1 MSRVGRKPIVIP
13 PGVEVHM
20 DGQTIKVKGPK
31 GELTSPYVPRVNLS
45 FDPEGSQTL
54 NGQQEEKSIIV
65 SPMESDDAKLSR
77 KDRALWG
84 LARQL
89 LSNMVDGVTK
99 GYDKKLEIEGVG
111 YRAAIEGQDLVL
123 TVGYSKP
130 VKLPIPTGLQ
140 VAVEKNLITVAG
152 ISKEQVGQFAAA
164 VKRVRPVEPYKGKG
178 IRYQGEFVRRK
189 LGKKA
194 VASENKA

>member
-1 MSRVGRKPIVIP
+1 MSRVGRKPIITP
-13 PGVEVHM
+13 AGVEVRM
-20 DGQTIKVKGPK
+20 DGQTIQVKGPK
-31 GELTSPYVPRVNLS
+31 GELTSPYVPRVNL
-45 FDPEGSQTL
+45 
-54 NGQQEEKSIIV
+54 QQEEKSIIV